1 MPKWLRE
8 IVSDLRAIAAT
19 GMVFVAASVVGF
31 FVAVKLASGQPWI
44 GIIAARGV
52 SCPHCFTS
60 ALVVDPLASPL
71 KPHPYAS
78 R

>member
-44 GIIAARGV
+44 GIIAAVGFLV
-52 SCPHCFTS
+52 LI
-60 ALVVDPLASPL
+60 ALPLRLWWTLWRRP
-71 KPHPYAS
+71 
-78 R
+78 